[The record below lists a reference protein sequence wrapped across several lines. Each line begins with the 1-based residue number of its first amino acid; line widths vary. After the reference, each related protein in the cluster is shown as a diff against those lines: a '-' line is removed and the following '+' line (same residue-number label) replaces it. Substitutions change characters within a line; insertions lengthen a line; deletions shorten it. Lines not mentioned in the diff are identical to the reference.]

1 VLYVF
6 DLLLERQRP
15 NVVAFEREQI
25 EHIQNGRGLNRRTPH
40 LERPGHFGAVLE
52 ALEARPACLV
62 RDAQLAVEDEPLVR
76 EGRQGAGDLGERGRD
91 VVSVTRDEP
100 RLSSLAAAADAV
112 PVELELEQPSGFR
125 ERL

>member
-1 VLYVF
+1 
-6 DLLLERQRP
+6 
-15 NVVAFEREQI
+15 
-25 EHIQNGRGLNRRTPH
+25 
-40 LERPGHFGAVLE
+40 E

-125 ERL
+125 ERLLARLGEHRLGLLERDGALGRLET